1 MKKKRKSI
9 TPVYI
14 DIMLEDGTHYCQLKY
29 IASAKKGK
37 GLPSYDRR
45 AIEKFI
51 FEKRPSLKYKRFT
64 IEFSDKETEKVRKM
78 KNLTQFNKQIYNQK
92 LKE

>member
-1 MKKKRKSI
+1 MKKKKKTI

-51 FEKRPSLKYKRFT
+51 YEKRPTLKYKRFS
-64 IEFSDKETEKVRKM
+64 IEFSKNETEKVKRM
-78 KNLTQFNKQIYNQK
+78 KNLTQFDKQIFNQK
-92 LKE
+92 